1 MPVDHSSPFEDIY
14 QSYKNK
20 VFNTVIGYL
29 QHTENAEEVTQDVFM
44 EIYRSLPGF
53 RQESAFS
60 TWVYR
65 IAVNKSLD
73 FLKSSQRKKRLA
85 FISSLFSP
93 ATPPPPD
100 FVHPGVLLEQKERSV
115 YLFKAIDTLPE
126 NQKTAFILARLEGLG
141 NKEVSEIMQISVG
154 AVESLL
160 SRARENLKKQLSHYY
175 RS

>member
-1 MPVDHSSPFEDIY
+1 MPADHRSSFEEIY
-14 QSYKNK
+14 QSYQNK

-29 QHTENAEEVTQDVFM
+29 QHTENAEEVTQDVFV

-53 RQESAFS
+53 RQESSFS
-60 TWVYR
+60 TWIYR

-85 FISSLFSP
+85 FVASLFG
-93 ATPPPPD
+93 AETPPAPD
-100 FVHPGVLLEQKERSV
+100 FVHPGVLLENKERSV
-115 YLFKAIDTLPE
+115 YLFKAINTLPE
-126 NQKTAFILARLEGLG
+126 NQKTAFILARVENLG
-141 NKEVSEIMQISVG
+141 NKEISEIMQVSVG

-160 SRARENLKKQLSHYY
+160 SRAKENLKKQLSHYY